1 MILLD
6 ILCRTLGLISDGE
19 FTPEAFGKI
28 RTECQLQERKP
39 VKKSKKSAVASKVN
53 TPDEQLVV
61 NEELRDELLRWRTAR
76 FKKDNVSAYTI
87 MHQSTLLEIAA
98 RIPQSSMELLAIK
111 GFGKAKLEKFGAE
124 ILEITLKY
132 KQETT

>member
-1 MILLD
+1 M
-6 ILCRTLGLISDGE
+6 
-19 FTPEAFGKI
+19 
-28 RTECQLQERKP
+28 QERKT
-39 VKKSKKSAVASKVN
+39 VKKKGKKPAAASKVN

-98 RIPQSSMELLAIK
+98 RIPKTPMELLAIK
-111 GFGKAKLEKFGAE
+111 GFGKAKLEKYGAE
-124 ILEITLKY
+124 ILRITL
-132 KQETT
+132 EF

>member
-1 MILLD
+1 M
-6 ILCRTLGLISDGE
+6 
-19 FTPEAFGKI
+19 
-28 RTECQLQERKP
+28 
-39 VKKSKKSAVASKVN
+39 N
-53 TPDEQLVV
+53 TPQEQLVV

-98 RIPQSSMELLAIK
+98 RIPQNSMELLAIK

-132 KQETT
+132 KKDTTQPCIF